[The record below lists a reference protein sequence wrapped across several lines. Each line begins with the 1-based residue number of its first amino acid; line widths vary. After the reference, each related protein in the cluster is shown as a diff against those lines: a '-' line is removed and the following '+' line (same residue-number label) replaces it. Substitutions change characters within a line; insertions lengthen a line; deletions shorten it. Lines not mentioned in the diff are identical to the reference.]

1 METAGPRVREV
12 SNAAQLIR
20 TEENGDC
27 QGLRKEDNRSW
38 HSPGAVSVL
47 QDE

>member
-1 METAGPRVREV
+1 METTGPRVCEV
-12 SNAAQLIR
+12 SNAAQLVR

-27 QGLRKEDNRSW
+27 QGLRKEDNGSW
-38 HSPGAVSVL
+38 RSPGAVSVL